1 MKQHLL
7 LFVLFLSSLG
17 FTQAQ
22 LFSDDFESYNA
33 NAFIAQSSTVWKTWS
48 NAPGGTEDARVST
61 DFASSGTKSLKLA
74 SSSTSGGPTDIILPF
89 GAKFTSGTF
98 TYGMK
103 MYVGPGTGAY
113 FNIQANATPGQVWAM
128 DVYLRPTGLFEV
140 ITGSITQA
148 SVPFTHGQWLDI
160 LCVFDLSN
168 NVWKITLDGEEIASF
183 SNTNNSV
190 ASINLYPV
198 NPSGTSLY
206 YVDDVFFD
214 HVPFVQPGLD
224 LALYAAQ
231 TKSKS
236 IAGATQPLAVTLR
249 NLGLTTIQSV
259 DVQWTNGADTYI
271 DTLTGLNLLTGQ
283 DYTITHSENILVQEG
298 NAQVDVTILN
308 INGGVDENA
317 TNDTRN
323 LTITGVIPAPNKRVV
338 AEEATGTWC
347 GWCPRGAVFMDA
359 MAHDYPGYFIP
370 IAVHNSDPMVVA
382 AYDAGV
388 GSFPGFTGYPNAVVD
403 RRIVQDP
410 SQMETSLFNY
420 VVEAPVVALV
430 NGASY
435 DEISGELKVSVTAD
449 FNTAVGGNWR
459 LNVVLTEDGVTG
471 VGSAWNQANYYAGG
485 GSGVMGGYELLPNPV
500 PAASMVYDHVARA
513 ILGGFAGQ
521 AGSLPNPIALGST
534 HVYTFTWTVPATIKR
549 ENMHVISMLIQPD
562 GRINNANTFTFD
574 EAIAN
579 GLASSNEEP
588 ITLTSLDVYP
598 NPANEMTTIN
608 LNLNDPQPV
617 RLEVVNLLGQ
627 VVLHQTHGT
636 LSGEQWINLST
647 ADLTNGVYTLRIHTG
662 DGFAS
667 RKLMVQH

>member
-1 MKQHLL
+1 M
-7 LFVLFLSSLG
+7 
-17 FTQAQ
+17 
-22 LFSDDFESYNA
+22 
-33 NAFIAQSSTVWKTWS
+33 
-48 NAPGGTEDARVST
+48 
-61 DFASSGTKSLKLA
+61 
-74 SSSTSGGPTDIILPF
+74 
-89 GAKFTSGTF
+89 
-98 TYGMK
+98 
-103 MYVGPGTGAY
+103 
-113 FNIQANATPGQVWAM
+113 
-128 DVYLRPTGLFEV
+128 
-140 ITGSITQA
+140 
-148 SVPFTHGQWLDI
+148 
-160 LCVFDLSN
+160 
-168 NVWKITLDGEEIASF
+168 
-183 SNTNNSV
+183 
-190 ASINLYPV
+190 
-198 NPSGTSLY
+198 
-206 YVDDVFFD
+206 DDVFFD

-459 LNVVLTEDGVTG
+459 LNVVLTEDGVT
-471 VGSAWNQANYYAGG
+471 VL
-485 GSGVMGGYELLPNPV
+485 VV
-500 PAASMVYDHVARA
+500 PGTRPIIMQVA
-513 ILGGFAGQ
+513 
-521 AGSLPNPIALGST
+521 
-534 HVYTFTWTVPATIKR
+534 
-549 ENMHVISMLIQPD
+549 
-562 GRINNANTFTFD
+562 
-574 EAIAN
+574 
-579 GLASSNEEP
+579 
-588 ITLTSLDVYP
+588 
-598 NPANEMTTIN
+598 
-608 LNLNDPQPV
+608 
-617 RLEVVNLLGQ
+617 VV
-627 VVLHQTHGT
+627 
-636 LSGEQWINLST
+636 
-647 ADLTNGVYTLRIHTG
+647 A
-662 DGFAS
+662 
-667 RKLMVQH
+667 